1 MLLATALRGM
11 SEHKEALLA
20 KGTASNPTY
29 ISEHAH
35 RLAQYISV
43 AEEKLADLEYE
54 LENNSAKLFDEHI
67 SSGKSVNASKEAVKH
82 ELTKE
87 RSEVARVSRLVSSSW
102 KLVGEAQS
110 RVKHLIAEA
119 NNQI

>member
-1 MLLATALRGM
+1 M
-11 SEHKEALLA
+11 SEHREALLEISSV
-20 KGTASNPTY
+20 SNPTY

-43 AEEKLADLEYE
+43 AEEKLADLESE
-54 LENNSAKLFDEHI
+54 LSINEDNLFKQYI
-67 SSGKSVNASKEAVKH
+67 KSGKSINASKESVKH

-87 RSEVARVSRLVSSSW
+87 RSEVVKVTRLVSSGW
-102 KLVGEAQS
+102 KLVSEAQS

>member
-1 MLLATALRGM
+1 MLLTTALKGM
-11 SEHKEALLA
+11 SEHREALLEISSV
-20 KGTASNPTY
+20 SNPTY

-43 AEEKLADLEYE
+43 AEEKLADLESDLSINE
-54 LENNSAKLFDEHI
+54 DKLFKQYI
-67 SSGKSVNASKEAVKH
+67 SNGKSVNASKESVRH

-87 RSEVARVSRLVSSSW
+87 RSEVAKVSRLTSSGW
-102 KLVGEAQS
+102 KLVSEAQS

>member
-1 MLLATALRGM
+1 MLLTTALKGM
-11 SEHKEALLA
+11 SEHREALLEISSV
-20 KGTASNPTY
+20 SNPTY
-29 ISEHAH
+29 ISGHAH

-43 AEEKLADLEYE
+43 AEEKLADLESDLSINE
-54 LENNSAKLFDEHI
+54 DKLFKQYI
-67 SSGKSVNASKEAVKH
+67 SSGKSVNTSKELVRH

-87 RSEVARVSRLVSSSW
+87 KSEVAKVSRLTSSGW
-102 KLVGEAQS
+102 KLVSEAQS

>member
-1 MLLATALRGM
+1 MLLLTALRGM
-11 SEHKEALLA
+11 SEHREALLA
-20 KGTASNPTY
+20 PESKSNPSY

-35 RLAQYISV
+35 RLAQYIAV
-43 AEEKLADLEYE
+43 AEEKLADLESDLEMNEAE
-54 LENNSAKLFDEHI
+54 LFNKYIKE
-67 SSGKSVNASKEAVKH
+67 GKSINASKESTRH

-87 RSEVARVSRLVSSSW
+87 RSEVAKVSRLTSSGW
-102 KLVGEAQS
+102 KLVSEAQS

>member
-1 MLLATALRGM
+1 MLLTTALKGM
-11 SEHKEALLA
+11 SNHREALLL
-20 KGTASNPTY
+20 KESTSNPTY

-35 RLAQYISV
+35 RLAQYTSS
-43 AEEKLADLEYE
+43 AEEKLADLESD
-54 LENNSAKLFDEHI
+54 LEMNSSKLFNEYIKD
-67 SSGKSVNASKEAVKH
+67 GKSVNASKEAVKN

-87 RSEVARVSRLVSSSW
+87 RAEVSKVSRLVSSSW
-102 KLVGEAQS
+102 KLVSEAQS